1 MTLNTL
7 LTGLRSPGVPSAA
20 WDAIIL
26 TRTWQDLE
34 NFDWRIA
41 SGTLRKKN
49 EKVREKNILFWN
61 LQRSFV
67 LQLNETII
75 STNVYCWYILL
86 HFELPQIKAYENFK
100 LITIFLI
107 IRSWVQIPYR
117 PEIFSGLLVPQLVT
131 KNTYQQISVYPLWA
145 SFSTFNNTTSYL
157 LITKLNKNVIATI
170 ASISSADSKA
180 VIFKQKGWK
189 KTSIQTFWALLCT
202 DWIFNF
208 EKTNSYC
215 LVSTFLMIRFS
226 LYI

>member
-1 MTLNTL
+1 M
-7 LTGLRSPGVPSAA
+7 
-20 WDAIIL
+20 
-26 TRTWQDLE
+26 
-34 NFDWRIA
+34 
-41 SGTLRKKN
+41 
-49 EKVREKNILFWN
+49 
-61 LQRSFV
+61 
-67 LQLNETII
+67 
-75 STNVYCWYILL
+75 
-86 HFELPQIKAYENFK
+86 
-100 LITIFLI
+100 LIH
-107 IRSWVQIPYR
+107 
-117 PEIFSGLLVPQLVT
+117 LVT
-131 KNTYQQISVYPLWA
+131 FWTATDKSLWKLQINNNIFNNKVMGSNPVQAWNFFRPSGSPTGYQKYLSINQCLPFMSMT
-145 SFSTFNNTTSYL
+145 FSTFNNTTSYL

>member
-1 MTLNTL
+1 MQEVFGTWVCSTKIYFAQQVTLNTL

-41 SGTLRKKN
+41 SGTLKKKMREW
-49 EKVREKNILFWN
+49 EKKKEILFWN

-107 IRSWVQIPYR
+107 IRSWVQIP
-117 PEIFSGLLVPQLVT
+117 
-131 KNTYQQISVYPLWA
+131 
-145 SFSTFNNTTSYL
+145 
-157 LITKLNKNVIATI
+157 
-170 ASISSADSKA
+170 
-180 VIFKQKGWK
+180 
-189 KTSIQTFWALLCT
+189 
-202 DWIFNF
+202 
-208 EKTNSYC
+208 
-215 LVSTFLMIRFS
+215 
-226 LYI
+226 

>member
-41 SGTLRKKN
+41 SGTLKKN
-49 EKVREKNILFWN
+49 ERVREKKEILFQN

-67 LQLNETII
+67 IQLNETII
-75 STNVYCWYILL
+75 STNVYCRYILL

-107 IRSWVQIPYR
+107 IRSWVQIPYKPEFFTR
-117 PEIFSGLLVPQLVT
+117 PSFHYCFS
-131 KNTYQQISVYPLWA
+131 SVHNCEDH
-145 SFSTFNNTTSYL
+145 FHIHVF
-157 LITKLNKNVIATI
+157 
-170 ASISSADSKA
+170 ISSSNIWLSYIHRHLFTASLVYLEPTQRPA
-180 VIFKQKGWK
+180 PSWFVGSVGRALHQYHRGHRFKSHTG
-189 KTSIQTFWALLCT
+189 L
-202 DWIFNF
+202 NF
-208 EKTNSYC
+208 
-215 LVSTFLMIRFS
+215 FQAFFS
-226 LYI
+226 LLLK